1 MISHLGLIRTFLR
14 LIMNNANM
22 QGDGTEH
29 RLERFSR
36 IQKDAL
42 VLLLLCKE
50 KGTAIVPFTRLLG
63 FINSVPDSQDVAEPN
78 LRKSLKTLQQNGYVW
93 KYRNKNDLTV
103 SFELTSSGELQ
114 ATSFRVRRLEAW
126 GQADE

>member
-1 MISHLGLIRTFLR
+1 MI
-14 LIMNNANM
+14 NANM
-22 QGDGTEH
+22 QSHGTEH
-29 RLERFSR
+29 SLERFSR

-63 FINSVPDSQDVAEPN
+63 FINSVPDCKDVAESN
-78 LRKSLKTLQQNGYVW
+78 LRKSLKTSQQNGYVW
-93 KYRNKNDLTV
+93 KYRNKHDLTV
-103 SFELTSSGELQ
+103 SFELTSPGEIQ
-114 ATSFRVRRLEAW
+114 ASSFRVRRLEAW

>member
-1 MISHLGLIRTFLR
+1 MIR

-93 KYRNKNDLTV
+93 KYRNKHDLTV

>member
-1 MISHLGLIRTFLR
+1 IPHMIR
-14 LIMNNANM
+14 LIMINANM
-22 QGDGTEH
+22 QSHGTEH
-29 RLERFSR
+29 SLERFSR

-63 FINSVPDSQDVAEPN
+63 FINSVPDCKDVAESN

-93 KYRNKNDLTV
+93 KYRNKHDLTV
-103 SFELTSSGELQ
+103 SFELTSPGEIQ
-114 ATSFRVRRLEAW
+114 ASSFRVRRLEAW

>member
-1 MISHLGLIRTFLR
+1 
-14 LIMNNANM
+14 MNNANM

-78 LRKSLKTLQQNGYVW
+78 LRKSLKTLQQNGYAFSISYV
-93 KYRNKNDLTV
+93 
-103 SFELTSSGELQ
+103 
-114 ATSFRVRRLEAW
+114 FRGQIDNGIVRWLFTK
-126 GQADE
+126 

>member
-1 MISHLGLIRTFLR
+1 
-14 LIMNNANM
+14 MNNANM

-29 RLERFSR
+29 RLERFSVFR
-36 IQKDAL
+36 RMRWYFFFCAKKKHCDS
-42 VLLLLCKE
+42 
-50 KGTAIVPFTRLLG
+50 AIHQVLG

-78 LRKSLKTLQQNGYVW
+78 LRKSLKHCSKMAMYGSTGTKTILQF
-93 KYRNKNDLTV
+93 

>member
-1 MISHLGLIRTFLR
+1 EKITTALRGIYMGRHFTGLI
-14 LIMNNANM
+14 
-22 QGDGTEH
+22 
-29 RLERFSR
+29 
-36 IQKDAL
+36 
-42 VLLLLCKE
+42 
-50 KGTAIVPFTRLLG
+50 
-63 FINSVPDSQDVAEPN
+63 DS
-78 LRKSLKTLQQNGYVW
+78 SQQNGYVW

>member
-1 MISHLGLIRTFLR
+1 MFLTLIISHMIR

-50 KGTAIVPFTRLLG
+50 KGTAIVPFTGLLG
-63 FINSVPDSQDVAEPN
+63 FINSVPDS
-78 LRKSLKTLQQNGYVW
+78 RGCS
-93 KYRNKNDLTV
+93 
-103 SFELTSSGELQ
+103 
-114 ATSFRVRRLEAW
+114 
-126 GQADE
+126 

>member
-1 MISHLGLIRTFLR
+1 
-14 LIMNNANM
+14 MNNANM

-114 ATSFRVRRLEAW
+114 ATSFRVLRLEDW
-126 GQADE
+126 GNADE

>member
-1 MISHLGLIRTFLR
+1 
-14 LIMNNANM
+14 MNNANM

-93 KYRNKNDLTV
+93 KYRGQ
-103 SFELTSSGELQ
+103 SRELQ